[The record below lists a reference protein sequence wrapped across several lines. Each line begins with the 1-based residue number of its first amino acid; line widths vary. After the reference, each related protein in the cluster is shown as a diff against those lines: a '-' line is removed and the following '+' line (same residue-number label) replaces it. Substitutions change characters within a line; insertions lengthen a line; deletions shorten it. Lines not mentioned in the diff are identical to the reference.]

1 MEISGKLIKIL
12 QEVRGEGQRGPWV
25 RGGFVI
31 ETDGEYPRQVAF
43 TTFGEERLA
52 MVTTIPLNSPVIVT
66 FQPESREY
74 QERWYTDLRCS
85 RIQSYVPGQMPAQ
98 TAGYAW
104 PAAPATAPM
113 GAVPQMGAVPP
124 MGAAPQMAAAPQ
136 MPPQAPVAPAAAP
149 QPSFASPLKP
159 EEDLPF

>member
-12 QEVRGEGQRGPWV
+12 QEVRGESQRGPWV

-43 TTFGEERLA
+43 TTFGEDRLA
-52 MVTTIPLNSPVIVT
+52 MVNSIPMNSPVIVT

-85 RIQSYVPGQMPAQ
+85 RIQNYVPGQMPPQ
-98 TAGYAW
+98 SAGYAW
-104 PAAPATAPM
+104 PAAPAAAPM
-113 GAVPQMGAVPP
+113 GAP
-124 MGAAPQMAAAPQ
+124 MTAPM
-136 MPPQAPVAPAAAP
+136 PQAPAPAPAATPAP
-149 QPSFASPLKP
+149 QPGFASPLKP

>member
-12 QEVRGEGQRGPWV
+12 QEVRGESQRGPWV

-43 TTFGEERLA
+43 TTFGEDRLA
-52 MVTTIPLNSPVIVT
+52 MVNSIPMNSPVIVT

-85 RIQSYVPGQMPAQ
+85 RIQNYVPGQMPPQ
-98 TAGYAW
+98 SAGYAW
-104 PAAPATAPM
+104 PAAPAAAPM
-113 GAVPQMGAVPP
+113 GAP
-124 MGAAPQMAAAPQ
+124 MAAPM
-136 MPPQAPVAPAAAP
+136 PQAPAPAPAAPAPAAAP
-149 QPSFASPLKP
+149 APQPGFASPLKP